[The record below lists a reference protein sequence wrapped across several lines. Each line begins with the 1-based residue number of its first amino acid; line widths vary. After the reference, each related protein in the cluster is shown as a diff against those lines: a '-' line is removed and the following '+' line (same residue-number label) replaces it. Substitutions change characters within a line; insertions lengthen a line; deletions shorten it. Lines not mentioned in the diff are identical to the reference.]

1 MCYFNF
7 HNHIKIERN
16 TKKMKF
22 FSWIKKG
29 IRFTD
34 LFYTSELLRFNDE
47 MEYRTLTGG
56 LISLAIIIAVVI
68 GFANMIIGTLNLSSI
83 TFIQTTSQETD
94 PSSGV
99 LSTNPDGMFMMA
111 VELWGINLTETRYF
125 DVIMIQL

>member
-1 MCYFNF
+1 
-7 HNHIKIERN
+7 
-16 TKKMKF
+16 MKF

-83 TFIQTTSQETD
+83 TFIQTASQETD

-99 LSTNPDGMFMMA
+99 LSTSPDGMFMMA